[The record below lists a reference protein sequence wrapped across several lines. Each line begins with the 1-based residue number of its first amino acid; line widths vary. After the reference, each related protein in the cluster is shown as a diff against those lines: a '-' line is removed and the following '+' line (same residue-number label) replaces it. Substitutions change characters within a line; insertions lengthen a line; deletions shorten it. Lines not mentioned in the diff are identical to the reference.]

1 MDFERAKRILELE
14 NNFTPDQLKQN
25 YHRLSLKFHPD
36 KGGNPE
42 DFVQLSQAYQILQTE
57 NVENVENIEKE
68 VKTSIN
74 LNDVFRTFIKPI
86 VSNNLMKVK
95 SFFGFKK
102 EITVDITA
110 KEFLEGTVKEV
121 EELYKLNC
129 GCDPQFCD
137 RCRGFTFNVCNKC
150 NGTGI
155 TFCGRCVSGFTNH
168 TRKIKVNIT
177 SLKSIV
183 LENLIIHVELKE
195 KKYFVKDDKLY
206 YNYNITL
213 KDSLIGFEKT
223 FKDPFDFEHTITSN
237 SIIKQ
242 NDGYFISKKV
252 FLLFNVVYPKKLSKS
267 VIKQLKQIDF

>member
-1 MDFERAKRILELE
+1 
-14 NNFTPDQLKQN
+14 
-25 YHRLSLKFHPD
+25 
-36 KGGNPE
+36 
-42 DFVQLSQAYQILQTE
+42 
-57 NVENVENIEKE
+57 
-68 VKTSIN
+68 
-74 LNDVFRTFIKPI
+74 
-86 VSNNLMKVK
+86 MKVK

-137 RCRGFTFNVCNKC
+137 RCRGFTFNDCNKC

-155 TFCGRCVSGFTNH
+155 TFCGRCVSGFTTH
-168 TRKIKVNIT
+168 TRKIRVNIT

-183 LENLIIHVELKE
+183 LENLIIHVQLKE